1 MMIRWFQPGF
11 GLNTLLSL
19 MVFAAAETAV
29 AAAAPESVPSG
40 GTPTAEAWSDTLHV
54 AAPRVTLDEIMADI
68 GRRQRANRDSL
79 RSVAFT
85 AVVTTA
91 RSPDGVATGAAD
103 SAGTW
108 ELEESALRYHQD
120 RGQPDRVVQLW
131 ERKQKIERGVAQPA
145 KVTPTGKPRWQPRPA
160 DMVNDLPFAEGGA
173 RLYRYEL
180 LASKLVGNSLVHVVG
195 FAPRDRFAALPSGTV
210 WVDIADW
217 AIRRVEARFEGPVPF
232 PWIIRSVPYY
242 RLNQAPCGN
251 VWFPVLESARV
262 DLRDLPL
269 VDAGGTYQIR
279 VELRDIVINGEPCDG
294 GGLNAD
300 TDEGAALFWAAI
312 DDMWQAE
319 LPAPLQ
325 QPLSLAPAQVDSLS
339 RAGASML
346 AAAPELPPYGLRW
359 YPLLPAYNRAQ
370 GFVPRAGAVYGRS
383 TGGALRLEAQI
394 GAGLD
399 DRRVLWGLSSS
410 LRMGESLSLRAGA
423 ERATAS
429 FAGDGRAGWRS
440 WSALL
445 WGADPNHY
453 YDRTSW
459 NVGARWQREGG
470 TPWLDAG
477 WTQARELP
485 LAVHQRWNV
494 LGRTLSPAGMR
505 EAAAVDIGTAHVTAG
520 VRWGALTLRGGVA
533 AHRMQPRIAGVGDDD
548 VDFGSWH
555 WSARWQ
561 RPDALGNRWSLRAG
575 GRGVDGPAPAQH
587 RVWLGDWQP
596 GETSGELAAAGALSG
611 WPAGTLLGDRG
622 LWGSLA
628 VDLNVDPW
636 RALRVPGLGEMGL
649 RPLVFVEWG
658 GVWGNAG
665 LGLEFGAPGAG
676 FVEPVTGWRAD
687 AGFGFSR
694 RLDLPLVGV
703 GSRFEVRAAR
713 AVGEGA
719 GGREWRVLV
728 GIGK

>member
-1 MMIRWFQPGF
+1 MKMCRFRRGLGF
-11 GLNTLLSL
+11 ASLLTL
-19 MVFAAAETAV
+19 MVC
-29 AAAAPESVPSG
+29 AAAAVGRAEPSDVPG
-40 GTPTAEAWSDTLHV
+40 DQAPTAEAWSDTLHV
-54 AAPRVTLDEIMADI
+54 AAPRVTLDEIIADI
-68 GRRQRANRDSL
+68 GRHQRANRDSL

-85 AVVTTA
+85 VVVTTA
-91 RSPDGVATGAAD
+91 RNPDGVEAGAAD

-108 ELEESALRYHQD
+108 ELEETALRYQQD
-120 RGQPDRVVQLW
+120 RGRPDRVARLW
-131 ERKQKIERGVAQPA
+131 ERKQSFVRGVPQPA
-145 KVTPTGKPRWQPRPA
+145 TETAQAKPVWQPRPV
-160 DMVNDLPFAEGGA
+160 DMVDDLPFAEGGA

-180 LASKLVGNSLVHVVG
+180 LASKLVGNSLVHVVA
-195 FAPRDRFAALPSGTV
+195 FAPRDRFAALPSGTI

-217 AIRRVEARFEGPVPF
+217 AIRRVEARFEGAVPY

-242 RLNQAPCGN
+242 RLSQAPCGN

-262 DLRDLPL
+262 DMRDLPL
-269 VDAGGTYQIR
+269 VDSGGTYQMR

-300 TDEGAALFWAAI
+300 TDEGSALFWSAI
-312 DDMWQAE
+312 DELWNAE
-319 LPAPLQ
+319 LPTPLQ
-325 QPLSLAPAQVDSLS
+325 QPLSLAPAQLDSLS
-339 RAGASML
+339 RAGAAML
-346 AAAPELPPYGLRW
+346 AAMPELPPYGLRF

-394 GAGLD
+394 GVGLD
-399 DRRVLWGLSSS
+399 DRRVLWGLSPS

-470 TPWLDAG
+470 APWLDAG
-477 WTQARELP
+477 WTQVRELP

-494 LGRTLSPAGMR
+494 LGRTMLPEGMR
-505 EAAAVDIGTAHVTAG
+505 EADAVDIGTAHVTAG

-533 AHRMQPRIAGVGDDD
+533 AHRMQMRIPGLGDDD
-548 VDFGSWH
+548 LHFGSWH

-561 RPDALGNRWSLRAG
+561 QPDALGNRWSLRAG
-575 GRGVDGPAPAQH
+575 GRGVDRPAPVQY

-596 GETSGELAAAGALSG
+596 GETRGELAAAGALNG

-622 LWGSLA
+622 MWGSLV

-636 RALRVPGLGEMGL
+636 RALRVPGLAKMGL
-649 RPLVFVEWG
+649 RPLVFLECGGAWG
-658 GVWGNAG
+658 EAVH
-665 LGLEFGAPGAG
+665 GLEFGVPGAG
-676 FVEPVTGWRAD
+676 FVAPVTGWRAD

-719 GGREWRVLV
+719 GGQDWRVVV